1 LAKGS
6 LFEFLA
12 RRLGDVA
19 TEEVVGGIFSE
30 ERGRG
35 STPPEHLVALLLL
48 RYFEGVSYEVASD
61 RARYDLRWK
70 AVLGVPASQLGPV
83 VSDTTLNDFEKAL
96 RERGRFE
103 KLVGRTVA
111 LAKEAGLLGDE
122 VEAAQDS
129 SPVVGRG
136 AVQDTYNLLGTSIRK
151 LVRAIA
157 KEQHEPARAV
167 AHRHGV
173 EDLFV
178 RSTKAT
184 AEIDWSDR
192 EAKRRFL
199 QRLVETA
206 KRLVEQVDPREPW
219 GVAQTVVEAV
229 AIIRKVLAQ
238 DIEVATDGRVSLRQG
253 VAEDRLISVHD
264 PEMRRGHK
272 TQSEAFEGH
281 KFHITIE
288 VEHGFVLATEV
299 TGANVHDSEPSAR
312 MAERA
317 EEASGSVLTKV
328 IGDCAYGTEK
338 NRVEHANVGRLLV
351 AKIPKAAHGALLGK
365 EHFEIDLK
373 HKTVTCPAG
382 VCTSTSEVVRAR
394 NAEPHKE
401 RLAAEERSRLFV
413 FPPGRVCELS
423 PARRMRLAQADVE
436 DRRGRA
442 ARGPLHRRSS
452 LRQDRTLSG
461 RPQKAPRGRA
471 PDRAHG
477 VARRPICSL
486 LRPGEGPR
494 PGGPHRRRDQSHTA
508 RRHPRSAHLVDRIA
522 AAFTRPSRSL
532 GPRVTCEAA
541 SCPKSRAATPARA

>member
-1 LAKGS
+1 MEEGLLAEGS
-6 LFEFLA
+6 LFDFLA
-12 RRLGDVA
+12 RRLPEVA

-48 RYFEGVSYEVASD
+48 RYFEGVSYQVASD
-61 RARYDLRWK
+61 RARYDIRWK
-70 AVLGVPASQLGPV
+70 AVLGVPASELGPV
-83 VSDTTLNDFEKAL
+83 VSDTTLNDFEKSL

-103 KLVGRTVA
+103 KLLGRTVA
-111 LAKEAGLLGDE
+111 LAKEAGLIEDE
-122 VEAAQDS
+122 LEAAQDS

-151 LVRAIA
+151 LIRAIA
-157 KEQHEPARAV
+157 KEQREPARTV
-167 AHRHGV
+167 AARYGV
-173 EDLFV
+173 EDLFA

-219 GVAQTVVEAV
+219 GVAPTVVEAV
-229 AIIRKVLAQ
+229 AIIHKVLAQ
-238 DIEVATDGRVSLRQG
+238 DIEVAPDGRVSLRQG

-281 KFHITIE
+281 KFHITVD

-299 TGANVHDSEPSAR
+299 TGAHVHDSEPSER
-312 MAERA
+312 MAEQA
-317 EEASGSVLTKV
+317 ENASGSVITKM

-338 NRVEHANVGRLLV
+338 NRVAHDEVGRLLV

-365 EHFEIDLK
+365 EHFQIDLE

-382 VCTSTSEVVRAR
+382 VSTSTSEVVRAR

-401 RLAAEERSRLFV
+401 RLAPEERARLFV
-413 FPPGRVCELS
+413 FPPGGVRDLSAARRVC
-423 PARRMRLAQADVE
+423 LAQADV
-436 DRRGRA
+436 
-442 ARGPLHRRSS
+442 
-452 LRQDRTLSG
+452 
-461 RPQKAPRGRA
+461 
-471 PDRAHG
+471 
-477 VARRPICSL
+477 
-486 LRPGEGPR
+486 
-494 PGGPHRRRDQSHTA
+494 
-508 RRHPRSAHLVDRIA
+508 
-522 AAFTRPSRSL
+522 
-532 GPRVTCEAA
+532 
-541 SCPKSRAATPARA
+541 